1 MTEGREQGAVLEG
14 GLDERLVKRAFEAAA
29 AGPRAERVRNA
40 VETAL
45 DIAEEAGPQ
54 AVHDALCEL
63 RGDPDKLQWLEAGV
77 GMTPER
83 ATLAVGAVIQLS
95 IVELASAN
103 PDLRSR
109 KEELVRWL
117 EGDW

>member
-29 AGPRAERVRNA
+29 AGPPAERVRNA

-45 DIAEEAGPQ
+45 DIVEADPQ
-54 AVHDALCEL
+54 AAHEALCEL
-63 RGDPDKLQWLEAGV
+63 RGDPEKLQWLERGV
-77 GMTPER
+77 GMSPKR

-95 IVELASAN
+95 IAELASAN
-103 PDLRSR
+103 PDLRGR

>member
-40 VETAL
+40 IETA
-45 DIAEEAGPQ
+45 IEIVEADPQ
-54 AVHDALCEL
+54 AAHDALCEL
-63 RGDPDKLQWLEAGV
+63 RGDPKKLQWLERGV
-77 GMTPER
+77 GMSPER

-95 IVELASAN
+95 ITELASAN

>member
-1 MTEGREQGAVLEG
+1 MTEGREQGAIVAG
-14 GLDERLVKRAFEAAA
+14 GLDDRIVERAFEAAA
-29 AGPRAERVRNA
+29 TGSPAERVRNA

-45 DIAEEAGPQ
+45 EIVEADPR
-54 AVHDALCEL
+54 AAHEALSAL
-63 RGDPDKLQWLEAGV
+63 RGDPAKLQRLEAGL
-77 GMTPER
+77 GMRPER

-95 IVELASAN
+95 IAELASAN

-109 KEELVRWL
+109 REELVRWL